1 LEDGEDLQEL
11 SERARDKK
19 DRRSTS
25 KFTKDTDISA
35 RGTPASDD
43 TRNRK
48 NNKKG
53 KTKSGDYE
61 TSLPAGS
68 KRKRGTK
75 SSSVTP
81 SIADDED
88 EDHDQVR
95 APSGLQCSC
104 LMMAHSKRNDA
115 KKAPSTVGLMCPQLC
130 EKE

>member
-1 LEDGEDLQEL
+1 MQEL

-25 KFTKDTDISA
+25 KFAKDNDISA

-43 TRNRK
+43 IRNRK

-95 APSGLQCSC
+95 GPTGLKYSC
-104 LMMAHSKRNDA
+104 LMMAHSNRNDA
-115 KKAPSTVGLMCPQLC
+115 KKAPSTMGPMWPQLC
-130 EKE
+130 ERE